1 MTTTGS
7 RLERFLA
14 ARSDTERIRVW
25 FQLEDGHAPPSRE
38 QLVRALSLELV
49 RIDRLIAE
57 QLDAILHH
65 PALQALESTWRGLR
79 LLVDNIPEHAGELAR
94 QLRDPRGRLREFPH
108 PQVLVRVLSV
118 NWRELCRDFERVVDV
133 QQSQLFDKVY
143 SQEFGHPGGL
153 PFGVLLGDYYVSHRV
168 GAGAGSMT
176 DDTAAL
182 LSLSQVAAAAFAP
195 FITGVR
201 PSLLGL
207 DSFAELERPR
217 DLVRYMNATISPEY
231 AQWEGLRRKDD
242 ARFLAL
248 CGPRFVL
255 RAPWRDDGQ
264 RPDGFAYRES
274 SEQHSQWLW
283 GNSVWA
289 MGVVLARSFFES
301 GWLAGIRGVSASE
314 RGGGL
319 VDFLPTLRHE
329 TEVAGV
335 APRSALEVQVSDYR
349 EKELADLGII
359 SLCQLAGRSEAAFY
373 STVSLQRP
381 VELQSH
387 EANASSRLSSMLH
400 YILCASRFA
409 HYLKVIGR
417 DRTGSFVTADELER
431 SLNKWLVQF
440 AADSDEL
447 SDENRRKYPL
457 AEGRVNVRE
466 QRGRPGEYVS
476 EFHLRPHF
484 QIDDLATA
492 VRLTTRL
499 VTMPTRRG

>member
-14 ARSDTERIRVW
+14 ARSDAERIRIW
-25 FQLEDGHAPPSRE
+25 FQLEDGQEPPSRE
-38 QLVRALSLELV
+38 QFVRTLSLELV

-65 PALQALESTWRGLR
+65 PAVQALESTWRGLR
-79 LLVDNIPEHAGELAR
+79 LLVDNIPEQAGELAR
-94 QLRDPRGRLREFPH
+94 QMRDPRGRLREFPH

-118 NWRELCRDFERVVDV
+118 SWRELCRDFERVVDV

-153 PFGVLLGDYYVSHRV
+153 PFGVLLGDYYVSHRAS
-168 GAGAGSMT
+168 GAAGSLT

-182 LSLSQVAAAAFAP
+182 LSLSEVAAAAFAP

-217 DLVRYMNATISPEY
+217 DLVRYMNPAISPEY
-231 AQWEGLRRKDD
+231 SRWEGLRRKDD

-248 CGPRFVL
+248 CGPRFAL
-255 RAPWRDDGQ
+255 RSPWRDDGQ

-274 SEQHSQWLW
+274 SERHSDWLW
-283 GNSVWA
+283 GNAVWA
-289 MGVVLARSFFES
+289 MGVVLARSFFET
-301 GWLAGIRGVSASE
+301 GWLAGIRGVSSSE

-319 VDFLPTLRHE
+319 VDFLPALRHE
-329 TEVAGV
+329 TELAGV

-359 SLCQLAGRSEAAFY
+359 ALCQLAGRAEAAFY

-417 DRTGSFVTADELER
+417 DRTGSYVTADELER

-466 QRGRPGEYVS
+466 LRGRPGEYVS

-499 VTMPTRRG
+499 VSMATRRS